1 MDKISPDPW
10 IFFGNRYQ
18 LDQSF
23 IFLKGPFMFF
33 SLVAS
38 LTESA

>member
-10 IFFGNRYQ
+10 ICFGNKYE

-23 IFLKGPFMFF
+23 IFLKGPFMFL
-33 SLVAS
+33 SLVTS
-38 LTESA
+38 LKESA